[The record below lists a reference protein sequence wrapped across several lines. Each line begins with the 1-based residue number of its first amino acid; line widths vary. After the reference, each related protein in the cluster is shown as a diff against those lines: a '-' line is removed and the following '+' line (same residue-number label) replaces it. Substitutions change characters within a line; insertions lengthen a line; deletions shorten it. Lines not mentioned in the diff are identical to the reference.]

1 MIKEEK
7 LNLIIL
13 LVLFVIPFLAYLFNE
28 PYLTTLTTKIV
39 ILSIAGIGLNFI
51 LGYGGLVSFGHAAFF
66 GIGGY
71 VTGIL
76 ASHAQNSEQMFFF
89 LQFDGSNQILFI
101 WLISII
107 ICSFIALLI
116 GYFSLRTS
124 GVYFI
129 MITLAFAQMLYYF
142 SISWPA
148 YGGEDGLSIYV
159 RNVFPFFN
167 TMNPINFYFICF
179 TWLLIFLTILKIIL
193 NSSFGLVLKACK
205 ENEER
210 VKSIGINPF
219 NIKLIS
225 FVFSG
230 AITGL
235 AGSLYTDLN
244 RFVSPSV
251 LSWQMSG
258 EIMVL
263 VILGGVARLYGPILG
278 AVFYIILEQTLGG
291 ISENWQF
298 WLGLIIILEVLY
310 ARAGIMS
317 LFLKDSKS

>member
-1 MIKEEK
+1 M
-7 LNLIIL
+7 
-13 LVLFVIPFLAYLFNE
+13 
-28 PYLTTLTTKIV
+28 TTKIV
-39 ILSIAGIGLNFI
+39 ILSIAGMGLNFV
-51 LGYGGLVSFGHAAFF
+51 LGYGGMVSFGHAAFF
-66 GIGGY
+66 GVGGY

-76 ASHAQNSEQMFFF
+76 AIHAQNSEILLFFEGTN
-89 LQFDGSNQILFI
+89 LII
-101 WLISII
+101 IVWVISILT
-107 ICSFIALLI
+107 CSLLALFI

-167 TMNPINFYFICF
+167 TMNPMTFYFICLG
-179 TWLLIFLTILKIIL
+179 WLLTLLLILKVIL
-193 NSSFGLVLKACK
+193 NSPLGLVLKSCK

-210 VKSIGINPF
+210 VKSGGINPF
-219 NIKLIS
+219 KVKLIA
-225 FVFSG
+225 FVISG

-244 RFVSPSV
+244 RFVSPSI
-251 LSWQMSG
+251 LSWHMSG

-298 WLGLIIILEVLY
+298 WLGFIIILEVLF
-310 ARAGIMS
+310 ARAGLMS
-317 LFLKDSKS
+317 FLLKENRQ

>member
-1 MIKEEK
+1 MFKEEK

-13 LVLFVIPFLAYLFNE
+13 CTLFCVPFLSYIFEE

-39 ILSIAGIGLNFI
+39 ILSIAGMGLNFV
-51 LGYGGLVSFGHAAFF
+51 LGYGGMVSFGHAAFF
-66 GIGGY
+66 GVGGY

-76 ASHAQNSEQMFFF
+76 AIHAQNSEILFFF
-89 LQFDGSNQILFI
+89 EGSNLIIIVWF
-101 WLISII
+101 ISILT
-107 ICSFIALLI
+107 CSLLALFI

-148 YGGEDGLSIYV
+148 YGGEDGLSIYI
-159 RNVFPFFN
+159 RNIFPFFN
-167 TMNPINFYFICF
+167 TMNPMTFYFICLG
-179 TWLLIFLTILKIIL
+179 WLVTLLLTLKVIL
-193 NSSFGLVLKACK
+193 NSPLGLVLKSCK

-210 VKSIGINPF
+210 VKSVGINPF
-219 NIKLIS
+219 KVKLLA
-225 FVFSG
+225 FVISG

-251 LSWQMSG
+251 LSWHMSG

-298 WLGLIIILEVLY
+298 WLGFIIILEVLF
-310 ARAGIMS
+310 ARAGLMS
-317 LFLKDSKS
+317 FFLKENRS

>member
-1 MIKEEK
+1 MFKEEK

-13 LVLFVIPFLAYLFNE
+13 CTLFCVPFLSYIFEE

-39 ILSIAGIGLNFI
+39 ILSIAGMGLNFV
-51 LGYGGLVSFGHAAFF
+51 LGYGGMVSFGHAAFF
-66 GIGGY
+66 GVGGY

-76 ASHAQNSEQMFFF
+76 AIHAQNSEILLFFEGTN
-89 LQFDGSNQILFI
+89 LII
-101 WLISII
+101 IVWVISILT
-107 ICSFIALLI
+107 CSLLALFI

-148 YGGEDGLSIYV
+148 YGGEDGLSIYI
-159 RNVFPFFN
+159 RNIFPFFN
-167 TMNPINFYFICF
+167 TMNPMTFYFICLGWLV
-179 TWLLIFLTILKIIL
+179 TLLLILKVIL
-193 NSSFGLVLKACK
+193 NSPLGLVLKSCK
-205 ENEER
+205 ENEDR
-210 VKSIGINPF
+210 VKSVGINPF
-219 NIKLIS
+219 KVKLIA
-225 FVFSG
+225 FVISG

-251 LSWQMSG
+251 LSWHMSG

-298 WLGLIIILEVLY
+298 WLGFIIILEVLF
-310 ARAGIMS
+310 ARAGLMS
-317 LFLKDSKS
+317 FFLKENRS